1 MTGEL
6 HKNNSIHP
14 IATDGFAFDEATM
27 RSLIKRWL
35 DLADSYQASRR
46 NARAMAEVVGP
57 GLDFASEQQAVAA
70 SKSGAAYLRYVAHNR
85 DYCLNQAQLF
95 QNALDD
101 YLGIEHTN
109 ITGIGQSGSQE
120 PQAGI

>member
-6 HKNNSIHP
+6 HRNNSIHP
-14 IATDGFAFDEATM
+14 TTTGGFAFDEATM
-27 RSLIKRWL
+27 RSLITNWL
-35 DLADSYQASRR
+35 DLAYSYESSLR
-46 NARAMAEVVGP
+46 NARGMTEVVGP
-57 GLDFASEQQAVAA
+57 GLDFASERQAVAA
-70 SKSGAAYLRYVAHNR
+70 VKSGAAYLRYVDHNYQ
-85 DYCLNQAQLF
+85 YCLDQAQLF

-109 ITGIGQSGSQE
+109 VTGIEQSGE

>member
-1 MTGEL
+1 
-6 HKNNSIHP
+6 
-14 IATDGFAFDEATM
+14 M
-27 RSLIKRWL
+27 RSLIKSWL
-35 DLADSYQASRR
+35 DLAYSYDDSRQ
-46 NARAMAEVVGP
+46 NARTMAEVVGP

-70 SKSGAAYLRYVAHNR
+70 SKSGGAYLRYVSHNR

-101 YLGIEHTN
+101 YLGIEHAN
-109 ITGIGQSGSQE
+109 VSGIDQSGE

>member
-14 IATDGFAFDEATM
+14 VATGGFAFDEATM
-27 RSLIKRWL
+27 RSLIENWL
-35 DLADSYQASRR
+35 DLAKSYLDSRQ
-46 NARAMAEVVGP
+46 NARSMAEVVGP
-57 GLDFASEQQAVAA
+57 GADFASERQALAA
-70 SKSGAAYLRYVAHNR
+70 SKSGAAYLRYVDHNY

-109 ITGIGQSGSQE
+109 VLGIEQSGE